1 METKKVKKV
10 SDMSRRR
17 GGCGNFIFGFLV
29 GFLSLI
35 LLVVGGGVLAYYKLN
50 IKTVESW
57 IKTEVPIGNDEFKEL
72 PLKDLIN
79 LVG

>member
-1 METKKVKKV
+1 
-10 SDMSRRR
+10 MSRRR
-17 GGCGNFIFGFLV
+17 GGCGSFILGFLV

>member
-1 METKKVKKV
+1 MEQRKEKKV

-17 GGCGNFIFGFLV
+17 GGCGSFILGFLV

-35 LLVVGGGVLAYYKLN
+35 LLVVGGGVFAYYKLN

-57 IKTEVPIGNDEFKEL
+57 IKTEVCL
-72 PLKDLIN
+72 L
-79 LVG
+79 